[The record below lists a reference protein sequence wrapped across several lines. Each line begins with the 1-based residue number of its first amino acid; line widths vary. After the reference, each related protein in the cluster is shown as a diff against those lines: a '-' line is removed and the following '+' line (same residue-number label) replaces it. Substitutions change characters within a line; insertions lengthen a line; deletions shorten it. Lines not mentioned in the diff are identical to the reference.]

1 MLRVTDIEPYAVWL
15 LSAIVLCLVYL
26 TTQSQWV
33 AISFLTLYMILVPV
47 LSVQFVHKR
56 NILVILGLNKKVLLL
71 FVSLLSMFSAAVY
84 LILPFHLFE
93 IIPNV
98 IVTPVSE
105 EFFFRAYMFR
115 AFINPNLEMARNESR
130 TWIIIV
136 LSSLLFS
143 VGHLIYP
150 YLLLGKQLVFITIV
164 GQVLPIMVFGA
175 IFCWLFLSTKN
186 ILAPAILH
194 IFVNS
199 ISYL

>member
-1 MLRVTDIEPYAVWL
+1 MFRATDIEPYAFWL
-15 LSAIVLCLVYL
+15 LSAIVLYLVYL
-26 TTQSQWV
+26 IAQSQWSV
-33 AISFLTLYMILVPV
+33 ILFLIPYMTLVPAISIRFI
-47 LSVQFVHKR
+47 HKR
-56 NILVILGLNKKVLLL
+56 NILAILGLNKKVFLSFMLLL
-71 FVSLLSMFSAAVY
+71 STFSAAVY
-84 LILPFHLFE
+84 FFLPPHLLE

-98 IVTPVSE
+98 IVTPASE

-115 AFINPNLEMARNESR
+115 AFINPNLETAWNERR

-164 GQVLPIMVFGA
+164 GQVLTRMVFGA
-175 IFCWLFLSTKN
+175 LFCWLFLSTKN
-186 ILAPAILH
+186 ILMPVILH